1 MASVTG
7 YFLEEGS
14 SIMHYGPTIFS
25 KDSNGGIRSWRYV
38 IEGDK
43 WAGISGLIDGA
54 QTQSGWS
61 YCTPKSKPTAEQQAV
76 FEAEAEMK
84 KKLDRKYRGTVEDLE
99 KGDIFIQPMLA
110 HGVDDYDMPLPY
122 LAQPKLDGFRC
133 IITAEGATTRQGQPY
148 VSIDHIL
155 ADLAPVFEEYPDL
168 VLDGELYNHD
178 YKADFNTL
186 SSLIRK
192 DFKLDKKLLKAGVS
206 EEDQRAALKAKQS
219 AAIQYHI
226 YDVVDSSKPFIER
239 CEEIERIFLEE
250 FDVPSVWIVETCEVT
265 SHEGGETLYIEWL
278 EQGFEGL
285 MKRNPS
291 ATYQVGKRSK
301 HLLKWKDF
309 ETKEFKVARIEEGNG
324 NWKGIAK
331 RVVIYLEDGRENE
344 SGTRGSM
351 PFLKELYEN
360 KERYEAGWVTVRF
373 MKQRTPDGKLRAP
386 VTIDYHP
393 EGRKD

>member
-1 MASVTG
+1 MIISDNI
-7 YFLEEGS
+7 Y
-14 SIMHYGPTIFS
+14 S
-25 KDSNGGIRSWRYV
+25 KDSKGVLRFWRYLV
-38 IEGDK
+38 DGDK
-43 WAGISGLIDGA
+43 WTGVSGQVGGA
-54 QTQSGWS
+54 ETQSGWTH
-61 YCTPKSKPTAEQQAV
+61 CVPKSKPTSEEQAL
-76 FEAEAEMK
+76 FEANAEMT
-84 KKLDRKYRGTVEDLE
+84 KKLDRKYRKTVDDLE

-110 HGVDDYDMPLPY
+110 HGIDDYDMPLPY

-133 IITAEGATTRQGQPY
+133 IITAEGATTRQGQPF
-148 VSIDHIL
+148 VTIDHIL
-155 ADLAPVFEEYPDL
+155 ADLAPVFEQYPDL

-192 DFKLDKKLLKAGVS
+192 DFKLDKKALKAGVS
-206 EEDQRAALKAKQS
+206 EDEQRAALKARQAS
-219 AAIQYHI
+219 AIQYHV
-226 YDVVDSSKPFIER
+226 YDIVDSTMPFE
-239 CEEIERIFLEE
+239 ERIELIEHIFLQEW
-250 FDVPSVWIVETCEVT
+250 DVPGIFVVETCEVT
-265 SHEGGETLYIEWL
+265 SDAGGEELYIEWL

-324 NWKGIAK
+324 NWKGAAK
-331 RVVIYLEDGRENE
+331 RVVVYLEDGRENE
-344 SGTRGSM
+344 SGTRGSI
-351 PFLKELYEN
+351 PFLKGVLED